1 MATAATAD
9 AVTTPT
15 QAASST
21 VPTGSWTEVVW
32 VGPRSPGGT
41 RTHLPAV
48 GAAGSALTSACAHA
62 ARHSLPIHESGGHT
76 LRSSLGCPIATYCRP
91 RQYKN
96 TCGGGRAMLKYDALP
111 RLGRTRRVCSGMVAF
126 QACSPSDGSKAPKLA
141 REWVARILLQLL
153 YRPWTAREQSS
164 LSWREKNSTVGNQRR
179 QPTCPHSNTRAQQGQ
194 NDANP
199 GVQRPSLR

>member
-126 QACSPSDGSKAPKLA
+126 QACSPSDGSKAPKASKRVGGADSAAASVSTMDGTRTVVPVMEGEELHRRESKKTADLPTFKHQGSA
-141 REWVARILLQLL
+141 RAE
-153 YRPWTAREQSS
+153 
-164 LSWREKNSTVGNQRR
+164 
-179 QPTCPHSNTRAQQGQ
+179 
-194 NDANP
+194 
-199 GVQRPSLR
+199 